1 MAVVVVVVL
10 AKLLALLYGFGLR
23 GLDVVLEYVVLRMT
37 FMKPGG
43 AVELS
48 IVLGSIVSWCYNM
61 AKFTVC
67 LFVCCVFGFEF
78 QGA

>member
-1 MAVVVVVVL
+1 
-10 AKLLALLYGFGLR
+10 LLALLYGFGLR

-48 IVLGSIVSWCYNM
+48 IVGGSIVSWCYNM

-67 LFVCCVFGFEF
+67 LLCFWFRVSVFV
-78 QGA
+78 A